1 MYFDDPLSGKRI
13 CGQVI
18 DTCVLLSCHVPNTQ
32 IGLNRDCLPL
42 KESKIFFLQY
52 VRVCSIHICFCQ
64 TSHFVYS
71 PWWISFSVSRK
82 STLKTHIASIHEGI
96 KYPCDLCT
104 YAATQKSALK
114 RHMRTIHNPGDLMF
128 QLQTFTAKIIA
139 LIKIS
144 YEIER
149 KNW

>member
-64 TSHFVYS
+64 TSHFVQLS
-71 PWWISFSVSRK
+71 LMNIILREQEEHAEDPHSLHPRGNQVSV
-82 STLKTHIASIHEGI
+82 
-96 KYPCDLCT
+96 
-104 YAATQKSALK
+104 
-114 RHMRTIHNPGDLMF
+114 
-128 QLQTFTAKIIA
+128 
-139 LIKIS
+139 
-144 YEIER
+144 
-149 KNW
+149 